1 MLGPDILERGFCPLH
16 FFVFNYKNKEC
27 LMFSKPRM
35 DAALVAAMASSFSN
49 APITA
54 KRCSSGRARLEDEAA
69 RNKRIKGRKRAKVAR
84 QQRRRNRKSD

>member
-1 MLGPDILERGFCPLH
+1 
-16 FFVFNYKNKEC
+16 
-27 LMFSKPRM
+27 MFSKPRM